1 MRLLPYLL
9 LLVLLSACA
18 TSQPSFY
25 RAPRRAQRYYQNR
38 QHLHEHERAR
48 LRNAYLNIGW

>member
-1 MRLLPYLL
+1 MRTFSYLL
-9 LLVLLSACA
+9 LLVLLSACK

-25 RAPRRAQRYYQNR
+25 RAPRRAQRYYHQR
-38 QHLHEHERAR
+38 QHLHEHERTR